1 MANKDQI
8 EKMCVS
14 HLGSNDKT
22 DPADVSESTIRHNT
36 TVNITMPF
44 KSDIANEMTCYILFR
59 CVLTYKSTIQNCKY
73 CFQ

>member
-22 DPADVSESTIRHNT
+22 DPADVSESTTRHNL
-36 TVNITMPF
+36 VGIRMIPRL
-44 KSDIANEMTCYILFR
+44 KS
-59 CVLTYKSTIQNCKY
+59 VL
-73 CFQ
+73 